1 MMRPAVAAVLMLLVL
16 AGAGCARQPVVL
28 TTAAPTPPARTDV
41 YAVLPAADGTVGTIT
56 AAHGTDLQVLDDA
69 YAAVR
74 VSGDGRLQ
82 RGRITPLKVRT
93 IFGRAL
99 DTLPPAATSFIVY
112 FVFGTDQ
119 LTPESSGALTDVM
132 TEIQRRADPEISV
145 IGHTD
150 GVGTVAQNDVLSLQR
165 AERVRQALLGLGI
178 AADRVQAVGRGERE
192 PLVPTGDEVPEP
204 RNRRVEITV
213 R

>member
-1 MMRPAVAAVLMLLVL
+1 MMRPAVAAVMMLLVL
-16 AGAGCARQPVVL
+16 AGCARRPVVL
-28 TTAAPTPPARTDV
+28 MTAPPMPPARTDV
-41 YAVLPAADGTVGTIT
+41 YAVLPAADGTVGAIT
-56 AAHGTDLQVLDDA
+56 AVHGTDLQVLDDA

-82 RGRITPLKVRT
+82 RDRITPLEVRA

-132 TEIQRRADPEISV
+132 TEIQRRADPEISI

-150 GVGTVAQNDVLSLQR
+150 GVGTVEQNDVLSLQR

-192 PLVPTGDEVPEP
+192 PLVPTEDEVPEP

>member
-1 MMRPAVAAVLMLLVL
+1 MMRRAVAAVTMLLLL
-16 AGAGCARQPVVL
+16 AGAGCARLPVVL
-28 TTAAPTPPARTDV
+28 TTAAPMPPARTDV
-41 YAVLPAADGTVGTIT
+41 YAVLPAADGTVGAVT
-56 AAHGTDLQVLDDA
+56 ALHGSDQHVLDDA

-74 VSGDGRLQ
+74 VTADGQLQ
-82 RGRITPLKVRT
+82 RGRITPLEVRA

-119 LTPESSGALTDVM
+119 LTSESSGALTDVI
-132 TEIQRRADPEISV
+132 TEIQRRADAEISI

-150 GVGTVAQNDVLSLQR
+150 GVGTVAQNDILSLQR
-165 AERVRQALLGLGI
+165 AERVRQVLLGLGI

-192 PLVPTGDEVPEP
+192 PLVPTEDEVPEP

>member
-1 MMRPAVAAVLMLLVL
+1 MMRAGLAVAMTLLVL
-16 AGAGCARQPVVL
+16 TGAGCARRPVVR
-28 TTAAPTPPARTDV
+28 TTAAPTPPARPDV
-41 YAVLPAADGTVGTIT
+41 YAVLPAADGTVGAIT
-56 AAHGTDLQVLDDA
+56 AVHGTDQHVLDDA

-74 VSGDGRLQ
+74 VTGDGRLQ
-82 RGRITPLKVRT
+82 RGRITPLEVRA

-132 TEIQRRADPEISV
+132 TEIQRRADPEISI

-165 AERVRQALLGLGI
+165 AERVRQVLLGLGI
-178 AADRVQAVGRGERE
+178 ATDRVQAVGRGERE
-192 PLVPTGDEVPEP
+192 PLVPTEDEVPEP

>member
-1 MMRPAVAAVLMLLVL
+1 MIRTALAAAMVLLVL
-16 AGAGCARQPVVL
+16 AGAGCARRPVVRA
-28 TTAAPTPPARTDV
+28 TAAPPPPPRPDV
-41 YAVLPAADGTVGTIT
+41 YAVLPAADGTVGVIT
-56 AAHGTDLQVLDDA
+56 AVHGTDLQVLDDA

-74 VSGDGRLQ
+74 VTGDGRLQ
-82 RGRITPLKVRT
+82 RGRITPLEVRT

-99 DTLPPAATSFIVY
+99 DVLPPPLTAFIVY

-119 LTPESSGALTDVM
+119 LTPESSGTLTDVM
-132 TEIQRRADPEISV
+132 TELRRRPDPEVSI

-165 AERVRQALLGLGI
+165 AERVRQVLLGLGI
-178 AADRVQAVGRGERE
+178 PADRMQAVGRGERE
-192 PLVPTGDEVPEP
+192 PLVPAEDETPEP